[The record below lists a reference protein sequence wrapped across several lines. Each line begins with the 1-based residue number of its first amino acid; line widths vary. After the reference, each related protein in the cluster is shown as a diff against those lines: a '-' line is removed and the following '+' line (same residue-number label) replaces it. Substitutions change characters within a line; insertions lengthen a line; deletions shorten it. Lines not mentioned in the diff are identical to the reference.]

1 MKKVMF
7 AVAAL
12 ALAFVSEAA
21 TTNVVTNVVWESRVE
36 YTPRAITNSYRKTFS
51 GTVQYT
57 NIIDSI
63 MEMWPPTGTVVV
75 TNSHRVA
82 IAGTVT
88 NKVYDI
94 KWLEKPRHY
103 FVPVTNIFNRITF

>member
-7 AVAAL
+7 AVSAL

-21 TTNVVTNVVWESRVE
+21 TTNVVTNVVLESRVK
-36 YTPRAITNSYRKTFS
+36 YIPRSITNSYRKTFS

-63 MEMWPPTGTVVV
+63 MEMWSQTGTVVV

-88 NKVYDI
+88 NTVYDI
-94 KWLEKPRHY
+94 KWLEKPKHY